1 MRVTFVC
8 TGNTCRSPMLMFMFA
23 RYAAEKAIDVE
34 VDSAGV
40 KGGGS
45 PLNQFAAETLAERGI
60 QGEEA
65 ERFRSKV
72 FDAALAAKSDL
83 VITMTEEQK
92 DLLNAQFPDVRAEC
106 VSSLS
111 GEEVDDPYG
120 KGAEAY
126 RKVADLFDGLLKK
139 IAERVCAHAGASVK

>member
-45 PLNQFAAETLAERGI
+45 PLNPYAAETLAERGI

-65 ERFRSKV
+65 ERF
-72 FDAALAAKSDL
+72 AALAAKSDL

-111 GEEVDDPYG
+111 GKEIDDPYG

-126 RKVADLFDGLLKK
+126 RKVADLFDGLLEK
-139 IAERVCAHAGASVK
+139 IAERVRAHAGASVK

>member
-1 MRVTFVC
+1 
-8 TGNTCRSPMLMFMFA
+8 MLMFMFS
-23 RYAAEKAIDVE
+23 RYAAENGLNAE
-34 VDSAGV
+34 ATSAGV

-45 PLNQFAAETLAERGI
+45 PLNQFAAEMLAERGI

-111 GEEVDDPYG
+111 GEEIDDPYG
-120 KGAEAY
+120 KGEEAY
-126 RKVADLFDGLLKK
+126 RKVADLFEGLLEK